1 MVFVRR
7 RPLLRAAAVGGVGY
21 MAGKKSAQRSQQE
34 AQQNQQPQQQG
45 QGQQEQGEAQQAP
58 AGAETTA
65 DRIAALSQLKA
76 LLDQGVLTQG
86 EFETEKAKLLS
97 GG

>member
-34 AQQNQQPQQQG
+34 AQQNQRPQQQG
-45 QGQQEQGEAQQAP
+45 QGQQEQGEAP
-58 AGAETTA
+58 ASAETTA